1 MKQNNR
7 RKSNKHLI
15 TCIQGKDLEKLSNP
29 PNETVTLNNIFNIRK
44 KMLEAVVWGL
54 KREEGN

>member
-15 TCIQGKDLEKLSNP
+15 TGIQGKDPEKLGNP
-29 PNETVTLNNIFNIRK
+29 PNETVTLNNIFNIQK
-44 KMLEAVVWGL
+44 KMLEVVVWDL
-54 KREEGN
+54 KGEEGN